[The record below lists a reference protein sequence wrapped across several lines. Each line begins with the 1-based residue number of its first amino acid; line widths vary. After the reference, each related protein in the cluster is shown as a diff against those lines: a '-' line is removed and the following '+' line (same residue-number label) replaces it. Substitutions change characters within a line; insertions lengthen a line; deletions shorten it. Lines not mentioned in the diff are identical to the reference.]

1 MKELA
6 SHHDDVFLFLVE
18 DASLPEWDAFVEQH
32 PLGTVW
38 HLSEWRNHLQGFFQ
52 HIRGGFLAIRNR
64 ETGRIQAG
72 LPLYEARSK
81 LFGARMVSV
90 PYATFCDPLISSA
103 EDFPL
108 LLEGVRLL
116 GQGKGVHHAE
126 IRTLGAASN
135 SWDSDYIIGHRFKHH
150 RLIIDGSAEKLR
162 RNFCKR
168 AITKKIIKAEQL
180 NISIRK
186 QDEDFDLFIK
196 LIAQGRRGLGLLP
209 LPSVY
214 FQSLRRHVLARH
226 RTFMVA
232 FLGEKP
238 VGALLVFK
246 CGRTHILESIAEID
260 AARNLGVNQLLY
272 WRAIEEACAEGAE
285 CISFGRTDLE
295 NTGLLTYKKRW
306 GTAEEDLDVRILFMQ
321 DPKKRRSS
329 THKIRSKYSNHVRG
343 FIRSC
348 PMPVL
353 QLFSNLF
360 FRHWT

>member
-1 MKELA
+1 LTFD
-6 SHHDDVFLFLVE
+6 HGDVSLSLLE
-18 DASLPEWDAFVEQH
+18 DTSLPEWDAFVERH

-38 HLSEWRNHLQGFFQ
+38 HLSEWRNHLQGFFP
-52 HIRGGFLAIRNR
+52 HIRGGFMAIRNR

-72 LPLYEARSK
+72 LPFYEARSK
-81 LFGARMVSV
+81 LFGARIVSV
-90 PYATFCDPLISSA
+90 PYATFSDPLISSA
-103 EDFPL
+103 GDFPL
-108 LLEGVRLL
+108 LLEGVHLF
-116 GQGKGVHHAE
+116 GKETGVHHAE
-126 IRTLGAASN
+126 IRALGTVSN
-135 SWDSDYIIGHRFKHH
+135 SWASGYIIGHRFKHH
-150 RLIIDGSAEKLR
+150 RLFIDSSVENLR
-162 RNFCKR
+162 ENFCKR

-186 QDEDFDLFIK
+186 QDEDFDLFIR

-209 LPSVY
+209 LPYGY
-214 FQSLRRHVLARH
+214 FLSLRRHVLERH

-232 FLGEKP
+232 FHGGKP

-260 AARNLGVNQLLY
+260 SARNLGVNQLLY
-272 WRAIEEACAEGAE
+272 WRAIEEACADGAE

-295 NTGLLTYKKRW
+295 NTGLLTYKRRW
-306 GTAEEDLDVRILFMQ
+306 GTVEENLDIRILFMQ
-321 DPKKRRSS
+321 NQRKRGSS
-329 THKIRSKYSNHVRG
+329 TYKIRSKYRDNVRQ

-353 QLFSNLF
+353 QAFSNCF